1 MELNYE
7 SLSPGDSCCVT
18 LADMKLFIDTA
29 LPLYIGRGLKN
40 FIGPPVQAWEA
51 GEEPVRIRIVPMR
64 KTSVPGSRVLR
75 GRDMLMEY
83 YTDGEVWYCEAP
95 GKYGPVTRTTYTE
108 AFHEVLYEIN
118 GRDYPGHITSL
129 DKVMQLFPLR
139 QLLFSRKIFLL
150 HSSQIILGGMGILF
164 TGDSGAGK
172 TTQARLWE
180 KFRLAEVVCNDRT
193 ALRRKEGVWK
203 TYGFSIDGSAPVY
216 RPGVWTAAAVAVLS
230 HGENNTVQSL
240 SGLPAVRAL
249 LKQMVIDAWNPA
261 MRSGMADR
269 VIGMLTGIPVYRLV
283 CTPDRQAVE
292 CLEQQLR
299 KDGIL

>member
-1 MELNYE
+1 MAAFV
-7 SLSPGDSCCVT
+7 SMQGVV
-18 LADMKLFIDTA
+18 K
-29 LPLYIGRGLKN
+29 
-40 FIGPPVQAWEA
+40 
-51 GEEPVRIRIVPMR
+51 
-64 KTSVPGSRVLR
+64 
-75 GRDMLMEY
+75 EY
-83 YTDGEVWYCEAP
+83 KMGEV
-95 GKYGPVTRTTYTE
+95 T
-108 AFHEVLYEIN
+108 
-118 GRDYPGHITSL
+118 ITATDDISF
-129 DKVMQLFPLR
+129 DIEKGEFAVIVG
-139 QLLFSRKIFLL
+139 S
-150 HSSQIILGGMGILF
+150 
-164 TGDSGAGK
+164 SGAGK